1 VFLTSEQTGLIV
13 LSILSTLAMAI
24 AYVIGY
30 GRGREDA
37 LQSPPAQQP
46 DDAKY
51 KRGA

>member
-1 VFLTSEQTGLIV
+1 MNTLSLLIV
-13 LSILSTLAMAI
+13 LSILSTLTVAI
-24 AYVIGY
+24 AYIIGY

-37 LQSPPAQQP
+37 SRSPPAQQP